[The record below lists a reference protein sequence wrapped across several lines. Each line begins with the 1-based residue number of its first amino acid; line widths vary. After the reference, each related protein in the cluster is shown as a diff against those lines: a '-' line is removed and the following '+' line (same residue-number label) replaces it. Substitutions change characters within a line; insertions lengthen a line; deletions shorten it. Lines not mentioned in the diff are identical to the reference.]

1 LNVINFLLGVFPVV
15 CVPLIDLFVAL
26 DWHLVVLFDDACDKL
41 QEKFLLVL
49 GQGLRVDAVHV
60 DDDGDVLE
68 DAFVRGEFV
77 QFLVVVFHQDG
88 FGFRGQFDCCYD

>member
-1 LNVINFLLGVFPVV
+1 MNVLNFLLGVFPVI

-26 DWHLVVLFDDACDKL
+26 NWGLVVLFNNACDQL
-41 QEKFLLVL
+41 EEELLLVL

-68 DAFVRGEFV
+68 DAFVGGEFV
-77 QFLVVVFHQDG
+77 
-88 FGFRGQFDCCYD
+88 

>member
-1 LNVINFLLGVFPVV
+1 MNVLNFLLGVFPVV

-26 DWHLVVLFDDACDKL
+26 DWRFVVLFDDACDQL
-41 QEKFLLVL
+41 EEELLLVL

-68 DAFVRGEFV
+68 DAFVGREFV
-77 QFLVVVFHQDG
+77 
-88 FGFRGQFDCCYD
+88 